1 MRYAGTRNPRAETNP
16 LRSIPLFKPAATV
29 LAPGVRQVLEANLKA
44 ARVSI
49 ATSTEHLA
57 AACASLGR
65 ANRLKGYA
73 RRRYQ
78 GEAFRWINRAR
89 ANLRAARKAL
99 AAAEA
104 GLLALDTDLFGGL
117 A

>member
-1 MRYAGTRNPRAETNP
+1 MGQPQ
-16 LRSIPLFKPAATV
+16 I
-29 LAPGVRQVLEANLKA
+29 LEAKLQT
-44 ARVSI
+44 ARAGI

-57 AACASLGR
+57 AACAALGR

-73 RRRYQ
+73 KRRYQ
-78 GEAFRWINRAR
+78 GEAFQWLNRAR
-89 ANLRAARKAL
+89 ANLRAARTAL

-104 GLLALDTDLFGGL
+104 GLLALDAAACGGQ